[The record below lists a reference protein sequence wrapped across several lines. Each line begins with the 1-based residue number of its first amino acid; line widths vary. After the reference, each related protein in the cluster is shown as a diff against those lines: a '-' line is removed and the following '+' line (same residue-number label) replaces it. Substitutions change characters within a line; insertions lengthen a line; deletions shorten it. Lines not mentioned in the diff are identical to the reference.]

1 MTNIED
7 QDKSEIQKDTMPE
20 MESDEPEYYDEYY
33 EDDEDN
39 EYQDDYEDCDNF
51 EDYKANLDSD
61 NDSPLV
67 PVPALQNEKP
77 KECCSEIPI
86 EELTDF
92 ALEELFYERQ
102 RLCYSDGQFYRI
114 VHNHLEL
121 IDKGKLEELV
131 LDVLRDEFR
140 RIGKRSRIKAVT
152 DLIRMRR
159 ADEFPGI
166 DFNKRQVAF
175 SNHIID
181 IDRFFS
187 PDRDNGVFLVPPC
200 YTNCMHE
207 LDFRIDPLFFMSVF
221 PHGPNPS
228 RYLYLSHSKELQKFT
243 PGIAMPF
250 PESLSIYN
258 DSLRSGS
265 IAKSNNGQVQYE
277 YSDEVE
283 FQRALILAI
292 EVCPTPVADKF
303 FMDIADGDFNIV
315 ERIYQMIGYI
325 LIPGNEAKAYF
336 LLQGESDS
344 GKSVLGKFLEGY
356 FPPELVTSLDISRL
370 GEKYLPE
377 ELATSCLNLS
387 MDLPNGKMS
396 AKSAAVLKMLTGDDL
411 ITHEV
416 KYKNAK
422 PYRGRCKFVF
432 STNFPLEMTVY
443 DEAFLN
449 RTVCIPFKK
458 SISKDKQ
465 DPQLLSKLNAERE
478 NITIKAI
485 ALYYFLKK
493 NNFKFSGADKIKPK
507 VNYRMDVN
515 EAIRSFIETKCSITY
530 NSDDFVSTKELYD
543 AFLVFCN
550 DSGITY
556 NSNIN
561 SFSQRVRNLYY
572 PHIEPH
578 RTHENGDFIRG
589 YSKIKVYT
597 NPLVFIK

>member
-1 MTNIED
+1 
-7 QDKSEIQKDTMPE
+7 
-20 MESDEPEYYDEYY
+20 MENTEELI
-33 EDDEDN
+33 
-39 EYQDDYEDCDNF
+39 
-51 EDYKANLDSD
+51 KAENKENLDKD
-61 NDSPLV
+61 GTIE
-67 PVPALQNEKP
+67 PAPTSQGEKQ
-77 KECCSEIPI
+77 KEFHSEIPVK
-86 EELTDF
+86 ELTEVK
-92 ALEELFYERQ
+92 LEELFFERQ
-102 RLCYSDGQFYRI
+102 VLLYSDGQLYVRI
-114 VHNHLEL
+114 YNHLETVNRSE
-121 IDKGKLEELV
+121 LEALV
-131 LDVLRDEFR
+131 YSVLRNEFR
-140 RIGKRSRIKAVT
+140 RIGKRSKIRAVA
-152 DLIRMRR
+152 DLIKLKMPF
-159 ADEFPGI
+159 EFPWI
-166 DFNKRQVAF
+166 DYSRRLVAF
-175 SNHIID
+175 KNYILD
-181 IDRFFS
+181 IDSLFS
-187 PDRDNGVFLVPPC
+187 PYRSTSGDICASYP
-200 YTNCMHE
+200 NCMYE
-207 LDFRIDPLFFMSVF
+207 LPFSILPNYFENTF
-221 PHGPNPS
+221 PFGPNPDQYSSES
-228 RYLYLSHSKELQKFT
+228 RTKQLPTYFKSYNL
-243 PGIAMPF
+243 PF
-250 PESLSIYN
+250 PDAISIYN
-258 DSLRSGS
+258 MHRS
-265 IAKSNNGQVQYE
+265 AYTTTRDLSNNPILNYTNE
-277 YSDEVE
+277 AE
-283 FQRALILAI
+283 FQYRLIKEI
-292 EVCPTPVADKF
+292 NNIDTSVADKF
-303 FMDIADGDFNIV
+303 FMDIADGDLSIV

-377 ELATSCLNLS
+377 ELSTSCLNLS

-458 SISKDKQ
+458 SIPKDKQ
-465 DPQLLSKLNAERE
+465 DSQLLSKLNAERE

-485 ALYYFLKK
+485 ALYYFLRK

>member
-1 MTNIED
+1 MKPWFD
-7 QDKSEIQKDTMPE
+7 S
-20 MESDEPEYYDEYY
+20 Y
-33 EDDEDN
+33 E
-39 EYQDDYEDCDNF
+39 
-51 EDYKANLDSD
+51 
-61 NDSPLV
+61 
-67 PVPALQNEKP
+67 
-77 KECCSEIPI
+77 
-86 EELTDF
+86 
-92 ALEELFYERQ
+92 
-102 RLCYSDGQFYRI
+102 
-114 VHNHLEL
+114 
-121 IDKGKLEELV
+121 
-131 LDVLRDEFR
+131 
-140 RIGKRSRIKAVT
+140 
-152 DLIRMRR
+152 
-159 ADEFPGI
+159 
-166 DFNKRQVAF
+166 F
-175 SNHIID
+175 S
-181 IDRFFS
+181 
-187 PDRDNGVFLVPPC
+187 
-200 YTNCMHE
+200 
-207 LDFRIDPLFFMSVF
+207 
-221 PHGPNPS
+221 HGSNPS
-228 RYLYLSHSKELQKFT
+228 GHSYLVRSVLNKVDVSDSF
-243 PGIAMPF
+243 PF
-250 PESLSIYN
+250 PDSLSIYN
-258 DSLRSGS
+258 DSLRSDPS
-265 IAKSNNGQVQYE
+265 VESYNGQVAYK
-277 YSDEVE
+277 YSDEVI
-283 FQRALILAI
+283 FQCILII
-292 EVCPTPVADKF
+292 NTIDSHPTPVADKF

-336 LLQGESDS
+336 LLLGESDS

-443 DEAFLN
+443 DEEFLN

-465 DPQLLSKLNAERE
+465 NPQLLSKLNAERQ

-485 ALYYFLKK
+485 LLYYFLKK

-543 AFLVFCN
+543 AFIVFCN

-597 NPLVFIK
+597 RPYAISKEAEE